1 MLFRPN
7 PSSGVPIYLQLMEQV
22 KHAIA
27 TGALR
32 PGEQLPGIR
41 PVAEELVINPNTVA
55 KAYRELEHE
64 GVIELRQGAGA
75 FVSENAPSRKDAEKF
90 RAAQAAVAAA
100 IEKLRGRG
108 VADEDIRRLF
118 EAELSSPTA
127 EQKAQKA
134 IKSVGPSF
142 AKATEGRRGE

>member
-1 MLFRPN
+1 MLLLKPN

-27 TGALR
+27 TGAVR

-41 PVAEELVINPNTVA
+41 PLAEELVINPNTVA

-75 FVSENAPSRKDAEKF
+75 FVSDKAPTKKDADRL
-90 RAAQAAVAAA
+90 RAAQASVATA
-100 IEKLRGRG
+100 IDKLRARG
-108 VADEDIRRLF
+108 ITGEEIRRLF
-118 EAELSSPTA
+118 EAELSTA
-127 EQKAQKA
+127 LRA
-134 IKSVGPSF
+134 
-142 AKATEGRRGE
+142 EGKPRE

>member
-1 MLFRPN
+1 MVKPN

-41 PVAEELVINPNTVA
+41 PLAEELVVNPNTVA

-75 FVSENAPSRKDAEKF
+75 FVAGHASSKRDADRL
-90 RAAQAAVAAA
+90 RAAQASVAVT
-100 IEKLRGRG
+100 IEKVRAKGIT
-108 VADEDIRRLF
+108 DEEIRRLV
-118 EAELSSPTA
+118 EAELAGINHTGTPASGRP
-127 EQKAQKA
+127 
-134 IKSVGPSF
+134 
-142 AKATEGRRGE
+142 TEGKRRD

>member
-1 MLFRPN
+1 MLLLKPN
-7 PSSGVPIYLQLMEQV
+7 PSSGVPIYLQLIERV

-41 PVAEELVINPNTVA
+41 PLAEELVINPNTVA

-75 FVSENAPSRKDAEKF
+75 FIAGNARPRKMAERV
-90 RAAQAAVAAA
+90 RAAQGVVAAT
-100 IEKLRGRG
+100 
-108 VADEDIRRLF
+108 V
-118 EAELSSPTA
+118 
-127 EQKAQKA
+127 
-134 IKSVGPSF
+134 
-142 AKATEGRRGE
+142 

>member
-22 KHAIA
+22 KHSIE

-41 PVAEELVINPNTVA
+41 PLAEELVINPNTVA

-64 GVIELRQGAGA
+64 GVIELRHGAGA
-75 FVSENAPSRKDAEKF
+75 FVSANARARKLTEKVL
-90 RAAQAAVAAA
+90 AGQAIVAGVV
-100 IEKLRGRG
+100 ERLRKSG
-108 VADEDIRRLF
+108 VTDDEIRRLF
-118 EAELSSPTA
+118 EAELANLRKT
-127 EQKAQKA
+127 
-134 IKSVGPSF
+134 G
-142 AKATEGRRGE
+142 GLGG

>member
-22 KHAIA
+22 KHAIE

-32 PGEQLPGIR
+32 PGEQLPGMR
-41 PVAEELVINPNTVA
+41 PLAEELVINPNTVA

-64 GVIELRQGAGA
+64 GVIELRHGAGA
-75 FVSENAPSRKDAEKF
+75 FVSADARPKKTTDKL
-90 RAAQAAVAAA
+90 RAGQTIVAGA

-108 VADEDIRRLF
+108 L
-118 EAELSSPTA
+118 
-127 EQKAQKA
+127 
-134 IKSVGPSF
+134 
-142 AKATEGRRGE
+142 